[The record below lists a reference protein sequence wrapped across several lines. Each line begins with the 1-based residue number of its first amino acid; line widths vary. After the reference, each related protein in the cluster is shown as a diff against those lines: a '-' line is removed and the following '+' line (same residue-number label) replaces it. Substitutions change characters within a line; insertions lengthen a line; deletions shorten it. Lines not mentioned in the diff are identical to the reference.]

1 VVKNLFLIIFLFSFS
16 ALFAQVGIG
25 TDNPH
30 SSSILDISST
40 TQGVLLPRLTNPE
53 RDAIVNPTEGL
64 LIYNVTTKDF
74 NYFKTNWKSVSK
86 GYQFVNES
94 ATISTNS
101 MQYGDVTGMVITPS
115 QGVHVISYE
124 SEISNTNL
132 PVPIHVSANSLLI
145 NFNTLYNQLSNY
157 STVVGTAVATYSGG
171 ETIFPGKY
179 SVIGPASV
187 AGTITLDGGG
197 NPNSIFIFKS
207 TGALNFAAAS
217 TMVLINGAA
226 AENIFWISDAAVG
239 VGASSTIYG
248 NLMSNGGAIAI
259 GAETAVQGRL
269 LTASGAI
276 SFGPGVCSV
285 PANQSATIEF
295 GNLKNFVLFTGS
307 GAINNTGA
315 STYNGNICSG
325 AGDTSSLNAAGVAVN
340 GIFVP
345 ANQTVNIGAAA
356 IEAFT
361 ASFGIFVNDIL
372 IESTRK
378 KVTLRAGYTS
388 VSLGGVVTVNTGE
401 VATVKVKWKIDDT
414 GTLNSENRVL
424 TSIKVH

>member
-1 VVKNLFLIIFLFSFS
+1 MLKNLFSIIFLFLFS

-30 SSSILDISST
+30 SSSILDISSAS
-40 TQGVLLPRLTNPE
+40 QGVLLPRLTSLQ
-53 RDAIVNPTEGL
+53 RDAIINPAEGL
-64 LIYNVTTKDF
+64 LIYNLTTSDF
-74 NYFKTNWKSVSK
+74 NYFNTNWKPFSKDYKSVNGS
-86 GYQFVNES
+86 
-94 ATISTNS
+94 TPISTTSTDNI
-101 MQYGDVTGMVITPS
+101 GVTDMEIFPS
-115 QGVHVISYE
+115 QGMQIISYE
-124 SEISNTNL
+124 SEVSNTDQ
-132 PVPIHVSANSLLI
+132 PAPIFVSATGLLTD
-145 NFNTLYNQLSNY
+145 FTTLYSQLNTY
-157 STVVGTAVATYSGG
+157 GIAITHVATYGSG
-171 ETIFPGKY
+171 EIIFPGKY
-179 SVIGPASV
+179 NVGSAASV
-187 AGTITLDGGG
+187 AGSITLDGQGD
-197 NPNSIFIFKS
+197 SDAIFIFKS

-217 TMVLINGAA
+217 NMVLINGAV

-239 VGASSTIYG
+239 VGANSTIYG
-248 NLMSNGGAIAI
+248 NLISNGAAISVGAATNI
-259 GAETAVQGRL
+259 EGRL

-276 SFGPGVCSV
+276 AFGPGVCSV
-285 PANQSATIEF
+285 PIDESAAIDL
-295 GNLKNFVLFTGS
+295 GNLKSFALFTGS
-307 GAINNTGA
+307 GAITNTGA

-345 ANQTVNIGAAA
+345 ANQTVNIGGAA

-424 TSIKVH
+424 TSIKVR

>member
-1 VVKNLFLIIFLFSFS
+1 
-16 ALFAQVGIG
+16 
-25 TDNPH
+25 
-30 SSSILDISST
+30 
-40 TQGVLLPRLTNPE
+40 
-53 RDAIVNPTEGL
+53 
-64 LIYNVTTKDF
+64 
-74 NYFKTNWKSVSK
+74 
-86 GYQFVNES
+86 
-94 ATISTNS
+94 
-101 MQYGDVTGMVITPS
+101 
-115 QGVHVISYE
+115 
-124 SEISNTNL
+124 
-132 PVPIHVSANSLLI
+132 
-145 NFNTLYNQLSNY
+145 
-157 STVVGTAVATYSGG
+157 
-171 ETIFPGKY
+171 
-179 SVIGPASV
+179 
-187 AGTITLDGGG
+187 
-197 NPNSIFIFKS
+197 
-207 TGALNFAAAS
+207 
-217 TMVLINGAA
+217 
-226 AENIFWISDAAVG
+226 
-239 VGASSTIYG
+239 
-248 NLMSNGGAIAI
+248 
-259 GAETAVQGRL
+259 
-269 LTASGAI
+269 
-276 SFGPGVCSV
+276 
-285 PANQSATIEF
+285 
-295 GNLKNFVLFTGS
+295 LFTGS

>member
-1 VVKNLFLIIFLFSFS
+1 LVKNLFSIIFLFSFS

-40 TQGVLLPRLTNPE
+40 SQGILLPRLTNSE
-53 RDAIVNPTEGL
+53 RDAIVNPAEGL

-74 NYFKTNWKSVSK
+74 NYFKTTWKSVSK

-101 MQYGDVTGMVITPS
+101 MQYVDVTGMVITPS

-171 ETIFPGKY
+171 EIIFPGKY
-179 SVIGPASV
+179 NVGSAATV
-187 AGTITLDGGG
+187 AGSITLDGQGD
-197 NPNSIFIFKS
+197 SDAIFIFKS

-217 TMVLINGAA
+217 NMVLINGAV

-239 VGASSTIYG
+239 VGANSTIYG
-248 NLMSNGGAIAI
+248 NLISNGAAIAV
-259 GAETAVQGRL
+259 GAATNIEGRL

-276 SFGPGVCSV
+276 AFGTGVCSV
-285 PANQSATIEF
+285 PIDESAAIDL
-295 GNLKNFVLFTGS
+295 GNLKSFALFTGN
-307 GAINNTGA
+307 GAITNAGA
-315 STYNGNICSG
+315 STYNGNVCSG
-325 AGDTSSLNAAGVAVN
+325 AGDTSSLNAATVN
-340 GIFVP
+340 GIIVP
-345 ANQTVNIGAAA
+345 PNQSVNI
-356 IEAFT
+356 
-361 ASFGIFVNDIL
+361 ASTIIKPLAVTFGLYLNNTMIT
-372 IESTRK
+372 STRK
-378 KVTLRAGYTS
+378 KVHCRVGHTS
-388 VSLGGVVTVNTGE
+388 VSLAGVVNIVNQGD
-401 VATVKVKWKIDDT
+401 AITVKWQLEDLGKLYS
-414 GTLNSENRVL
+414 GNRVL
-424 TSIKVH
+424 TSIKVE

>member
-1 VVKNLFLIIFLFSFS
+1 
-16 ALFAQVGIG
+16 
-25 TDNPH
+25 
-30 SSSILDISST
+30 
-40 TQGVLLPRLTNPE
+40 
-53 RDAIVNPTEGL
+53 
-64 LIYNVTTKDF
+64 
-74 NYFKTNWKSVSK
+74 
-86 GYQFVNES
+86 
-94 ATISTNS
+94 
-101 MQYGDVTGMVITPS
+101 MVITPS

-171 ETIFPGKY
+171 ETIIPGKY
-179 SVIGPASV
+179 SVIGPATV
-187 AGTITLDGGG
+187 AGTITLDGQGD
-197 NPNSIFIFKS
+197 SDAIFIFKS

-217 TMVLINGAA
+217 DMVLINGAV

-248 NLMSNGGAIAI
+248 NLMSNGGAISV
-259 GAETAVQGRL
+259 GAATNIEGRL

-276 SFGPGVCSV
+276 AFGPGGCSV
-285 PANQSATIEF
+285 PPDQSATIDL
-295 GNLKNFVLFTGS
+295 GNLKSFALFTGS
-307 GAINNTGA
+307 GAITNTGA
-315 STYNGNICSG
+315 STYTGNICSG
-325 AGDTSSLNAAGVAVN
+325 AGDTSSLNAAGVAVY

-378 KVTLRAGYTS
+378 KVTLRAGHTS